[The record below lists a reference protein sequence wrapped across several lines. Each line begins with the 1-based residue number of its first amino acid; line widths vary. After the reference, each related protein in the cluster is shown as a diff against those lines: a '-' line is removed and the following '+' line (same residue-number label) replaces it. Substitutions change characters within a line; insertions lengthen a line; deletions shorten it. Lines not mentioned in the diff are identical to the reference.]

1 MNLISNAWIPIQREQ
16 GQQEWIAPWQLTETQ
31 NPIIRLH
38 APRPDFNGSLLQFL
52 IGLFQTALMPTVEQW
67 DEWLNEPPTPEQL
80 KKALLAYED
89 AFELNH
95 AKGSFLQDFEQLNAE
110 PNDISDLLIDAPG
123 GNTIKENKDL
133 FVKRGRV
140 EQLCPCCAATALLTL
155 QINAPSG
162 GAGHRTSIRG
172 GGPLT
177 TLVVVDDKKR
187 VGSQD
192 ESALPNDLWRN
203 VWLNVL
209 TQDDFNRNSV
219 TGDRK
224 KTARP
229 FIFPWM
235 AATRTS
241 EKGGKDTTP
250 LDAHPLQMYWA
261 MPRRIRVTWDSD
273 LTGYC
278 DLCNSYS
285 EHLVTEYQTKNYGIN
300 YTGAW
305 QHPLSPY
312 SINSKTKEILPQH
325 AQPNGLTYQHW
336 LGFIE
341 GSENQISATVVQS
354 YQKIAE
360 VYQESVRLYVFGYDM
375 DNMKARCWYE
385 ATFPLYDV
393 PDELRSAFSEN
404 IQILTATATEFAGF
418 VRSCVKEA
426 WFSRPADAKGDLS
439 FLTKSFYQRT
449 ETIFFQMAKDLPQQ
463 IQARQLPT
471 VLNYWH
477 SILRKTAY
485 DLFDYWAASGDI
497 TQGNPRKVADARQ
510 KLGNLMYGKG
520 IKKALM
526 LPDKPKRKDKEAA

>member
-1 MNLISNAWIPIQREQ
+1 MLNNLILNAWIPIQREQ
-16 GQQEWIAPWQLTETQ
+16 GQQEWIAPWQLTEPQ

-38 APRPDFNGSLLQFL
+38 APRPDFNGSLIQFL
-52 IGLFQTALMPTVEQW
+52 IGLFQTALMPTAEQW

-80 KKALLAYED
+80 KKALSIYQD
-89 AFELNH
+89 AFELTNT
-95 AKGSFLQDFEQLNAE
+95 KGSFMQDFEVLGTE

-140 EQLCPCCAATALLTL
+140 AQLCPCCATTALLTL
-155 QINAPSG
+155 QTNAPAG
-162 GAGHRTSIRG
+162 GVGHRTSIRG

-177 TLVVVDDKKR
+177 TLVVVDDKKS

-209 TQDDFNRNSV
+209 TQDVFTTEQV

-250 LDAHPLQMYWA
+250 VDAHPLQMYWA
-261 MPRRIRVTWDSD
+261 MPRRIRVTWDSE
-273 LTGYC
+273 LTGHC
-278 DLCNSYS
+278 DLCDAYS

-312 SINSKTKEILPQH
+312 SVNSKSGETLPQH

-341 GSENQISATVVQS
+341 KSDQQKSALVVRR
-354 YQKIAE
+354 YLE
-360 VYQESVRLYVFGYDM
+360 VAKDWQDAARLYVFGYDM

-393 PDELRSAFSEN
+393 PDELRSEFSET
-404 IQILTATATEFAGF
+404 IQLLTATATEFAGF

-426 WFSRPADAKGDLS
+426 WFSRPADTKGDLS

-449 ETIFFQMAKDLPQQ
+449 EAIFFQIAKDLPTP

-471 VLNYWH
+471 VLNHWH
-477 SILRKTAY
+477 EVLRKTAY

-497 TQGNPRKVADARQ
+497 TQGDPKKIAKAKTKLIGLVNQ
-510 KLGNLMYGKG
+510 KKIKNL
-520 IKKALM
+520 LM
-526 LPDKPKRKDKEAA
+526 VRDNFEYEEMV